1 MPCGR
6 ADRPAGT
13 AGTAGAAGRRAEA
26 ARRCRG
32 RRRCARGVPHQP
44 GLSPR
49 AVRADRQCRA
59 AAGHRRLCAPHPP
72 DPLRH
77 AGGRGLP
84 RARAAGA
91 LGHDRGVAAGRPRG
105 AGRPVPPPPAAVAR
119 CLSRRGAGPG
129 RCLNGSGRA
138 SPPPPRGSG
147 ITAKSEPAY
156 AAVRHRPIPC
166 ARDAAYI
173 GSSVT
178 TARSRFMSFALY
190 IIGLLVLVGGIAWAM
205 STAGLATVYIGIAC
219 LIVLGIGIMM
229 AVSRTRTKDPS

>member
-1 MPCGR
+1 MP
-6 ADRPAGT
+6 
-13 AGTAGAAGRRAEA
+13 
-26 ARRCRG
+26 
-32 RRRCARGVPHQP
+32 
-44 GLSPR
+44 
-49 AVRADRQCRA
+49 
-59 AAGHRRLCAPHPP
+59 
-72 DPLRH
+72 PLR
-77 AGGRGLP
+77 
-84 RARAAGA
+84 
-91 LGHDRGVAAGRPRG
+91 
-105 AGRPVPPPPAAVAR
+105 
-119 CLSRRGAGPG
+119 
-129 RCLNGSGRA
+129 
-138 SPPPPRGSG
+138 RGSG

-166 ARDAAYI
+166 ARGAAYI